1 MEAAVLAKWNK
12 DKLIQ
17 EILKLRENKR
27 SSLDTS
33 NLQQDEITELQ
44 KDLEKNK
51 QANRELQTA
60 LENSKSLYDQAMSEL
75 VFLRGQNE
83 KMLTKIID
91 GNKDKETKQVNA
103 NNRQFFPKFVPQFT
117 KHLVISDST
126 YKFVKQ
132 GDISNE
138 TAIHSYPSAT
148 ISDVNNIMD
157 SYSAGT
163 KPESFVLHLG
173 HNAIEQGTDRKRAAK
188 QMGD

>member
-1 MEAAVLAKWNK
+1 MEAAVLTKWNK

-33 NLQQDEITELQ
+33 NLRQDEITELK

-60 LENSKSLYDQAMSEL
+60 LDNSKSLYDQAMSEI

-91 GNKDKETKQVNA
+91 GNKDKETKQFYA
-103 NNRQFFPKFVPQFT
+103 NNRQLFRSLYHDLLNILSYQT
-117 KHLVISDST
+117 ARINLLNRVI
-126 YKFVKQ
+126 
-132 GDISNE
+132 
-138 TAIHSYPSAT
+138 
-148 ISDVNNIMD
+148 
-157 SYSAGT
+157 
-163 KPESFVLHLG
+163 
-173 HNAIEQGTDRKRAAK
+173 
-188 QMGD
+188 